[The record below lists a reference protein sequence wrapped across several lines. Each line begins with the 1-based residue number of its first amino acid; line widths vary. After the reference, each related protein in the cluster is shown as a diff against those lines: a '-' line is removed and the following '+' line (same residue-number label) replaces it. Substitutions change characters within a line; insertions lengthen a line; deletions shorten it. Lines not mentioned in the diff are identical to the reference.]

1 MSVKAAYS
9 IWTFLVLDLLGI
21 HAIKQIH
28 PAMQLVSTTTAG
40 GICDRILYIEPM
52 HKICIENHKGEKKKK
67 IYTSP
72 SLAAYKLMLRKPG
85 VIMVN
90 IKTLKK
96 TFERKLD
103 FPSSRVWVITIGC
116 SEKTAEES
124 NF

>member
-1 MSVKAAYS
+1 
-9 IWTFLVLDLLGI
+9 
-21 HAIKQIH
+21 
-28 PAMQLVSTTTAG
+28 MQLVSTTTAG
-40 GICDRILYIEPM
+40 GICDRILHIEPM
-52 HKICIENHKGEKKKK
+52 HKICIEKHKGEKQKKK
-67 IYTSP
+67 KKKVYTAP